1 MMASTDAPP
10 TACRWRILATV
21 IVVESVGGLMYAF
34 GIYSARLKSKFS
46 LSQQQLDAISISSSL
61 GSNVG
66 VHWGLLTD
74 AAGPSA
80 ALCAALVA
88 GGGGWLLLWSALGG
102 VSGLRGLPWPYL
114 CAFALLQ
121 GTAMC
126 GSDVASMTTIA
137 KAFPQNRGR
146 ATGLVKAMVGLS
158 AALAA
163 NVYVAAEPALRL
175 YVLLVAGSYVG
186 ACAFGAARLRA
197 GDILAA
203 GARERPADDAPR
215 LAAILARVVGLAVFY
230 LALQLANAFAPVPA
244 AGRYATGACAVLAL
258 VGGVVRPAAAA
269 GAGGGRAAPLAAP
282 LVAPAPK
289 APVRSATALEAY
301 GSADFWLL
309 WFVCFAV
316 CGSGTVVMNNLTQI
330 AKAAGIA
337 TRGATVL
344 VALLS
349 ISNCLCRV
357 AAGYA
362 SDRTAER
369 GVPRSALL
377 AAVSVAMAGAHLLG
391 LPASKGS
398 VYVLSVL
405 SGGAYGAV
413 ATVHPLVAADRFG
426 VGHLGA
432 IYASITTANGLG
444 SYLGSNVLAA
454 RLYDAVNAPGHQV
467 CESSARGTSC
477 DCVGSRC
484 FSDTFLVCAALNG
497 AAALCCVVLARREAR
512 RRTAGREEAGAR
524 VEAAAPRAPSRA
536 PYYPPVAPP
545 SADAVDFARLA
556 SDDESDAEGG
566 PGDGGLDDDATDDA
580 SEA

>member
-46 LSQQQLDAISISSSL
+46 LSQEQLDAISISSSL

-88 GGGGWLLLWSALGG
+88 GGGGWLLLWSALGAL
-102 VSGLRGLPWPYL
+102 SG
-114 CAFALLQ
+114 
-121 GTAMC
+121 C
-126 GSDVASMTTIA
+126 G
-137 KAFPQNRGR
+137 
-146 ATGLVKAMVGLS
+146 
-158 AALAA
+158 AALGVPLRVRAA
-163 NVYVAAEPALRL
+163 PGHGHPALRL
-175 YVLLVAGSYVG
+175 YVLLIAGAYVG
-186 ACAFGAARLRA
+186 ACAVGAARLRA

-203 GARERPADDAPR
+203 GARERPEDDAPR
-215 LAAILARVVGLAVFY
+215 LASILAVGLAVFY

-258 VGGVVRPAAAA
+258 VGGV
-269 GAGGGRAAPLAAP
+269 
-282 LVAPAPK
+282 
-289 APVRSATALEAY
+289 
-301 GSADFWLL
+301 
-309 WFVCFAV
+309 
-316 CGSGTVVMNNLTQI
+316 I

-362 SDRTAER
+362 SDRTAAR

-426 VGHLGA
+426 VAHLGA

-454 RLYDAVNAPGHQV
+454 RLYDAANAPGHQV
-467 CESSARGTSC
+467 CES
-477 DCVGSRC
+477 
-484 FSDTFLVCAALNG
+484 

-524 VEAAAPRAPSRA
+524 VEARRPQLPA
-536 PYYPPVAPP
+536 VAPP
-545 SADAVDFARLA
+545 AARRPALA
-556 SDDESDAEGG
+556 SDDESDAGRA
-566 PGDGGLDDDATDDA
+566 GDGGLDDDATDDA
-580 SEA
+580 SDA

>member
-1 MMASTDAPP
+1 MASSDTPP

-46 LSQQQLDAISISSSL
+46 LSQEQLDAISISSSL

-80 ALCAALVA
+80 ALCAAL
-88 GGGGWLLLWSALGG
+88 
-102 VSGLRGLPWPYL
+102 
-114 CAFALLQ
+114 

-163 NVYVAAEPALRL
+163 P
-175 YVLLVAGSYVG
+175 
-186 ACAFGAARLRA
+186 
-197 GDILAA
+197 
-203 GARERPADDAPR
+203 
-215 LAAILARVVGLAVFY
+215 
-230 LALQLANAFAPVPA
+230 
-244 AGRYATGACAVLAL
+244 
-258 VGGVVRPAAAA
+258 
-269 GAGGGRAAPLAAP
+269 
-282 LVAPAPK
+282 PK

-337 TRGATVL
+337 TKGATVL

-362 SDRTAER
+362 SDRTAAR

-377 AAVSVAMAGAHLLG
+377 AAVSVAMAARTSWGSG
-391 LPASKGS
+391 LKGS

-426 VGHLGA
+426 VAHLGA

-454 RLYDAVNAPGHQV
+454 RLYDAANAPGHQV

-477 DCVGSRC
+477 DCVGARC
-484 FSDTFLVCAALNG
+484 FADTFLVCAALNG

-524 VEAAAPRAPSRA
+524 VEAAAPRAP
-536 PYYPPVAPP
+536 YYPPVAPP
-545 SADAVDFARLA
+545 SADAVDFERLA

-566 PGDGGLDDDATDDA
+566 PGDGGHGRRVGGVRLMLG
-580 SEA
+580 